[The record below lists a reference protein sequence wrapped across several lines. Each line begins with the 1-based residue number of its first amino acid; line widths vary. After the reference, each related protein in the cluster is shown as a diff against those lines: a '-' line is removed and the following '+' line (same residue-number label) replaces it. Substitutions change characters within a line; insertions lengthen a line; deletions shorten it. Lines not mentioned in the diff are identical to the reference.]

1 MTGPTPLLAAVDTKA
16 LWYATRGSGTVT
28 LVLLTAS
35 LVLGIVTT
43 VGWASSRLPTF
54 VTQGLHRNISL
65 LVTVF
70 LALHVAT
77 TVIDGFAPIRWLD
90 AVVPFRSSYR
100 TLWLGLGAV
109 ATDLLLA
116 LVVTSLVRVHL
127 GFRTWRAVHWLSYA
141 CWPVAV
147 VHALGT
153 GSDTRATW
161 SLGAVGVCS
170 AAVLASIWWRLAVRR
185 PERPLAGVAALT
197 SSVVVPLAVVGWM
210 IAGPL
215 QSTWGQSKRSA
226 AVEAAAAGFTD
237 TFTGAYRQSSQTP
250 GQPVTVEVSGSL
262 AGHPGLVLTI
272 SLQGRLTT
280 TGGVA
285 LQTGDAFL
293 DASDGAAGWEGAVSG
308 LDGNRIDALLADA
321 SGRKLALT
329 LTVTINRST
338 LTAQGSVVANAV

>member
-1 MTGPTPLLAAVDTKA
+1 
-16 LWYATRGSGTVT
+16 
-28 LVLLTAS
+28 
-35 LVLGIVTT
+35 
-43 VGWASSRLPTF
+43 
-54 VTQGLHRNISL
+54 
-65 LVTVF
+65 
-70 LALHVAT
+70 
-77 TVIDGFAPIRWLD
+77 
-90 AVVPFRSSYR
+90 
-100 TLWLGLGAV
+100 
-109 ATDLLLA
+109 
-116 LVVTSLVRVHL
+116 
-127 GFRTWRAVHWLSYA
+127 
-141 CWPVAV
+141 
-147 VHALGT
+147 
-153 GSDTRATW
+153 
-161 SLGAVGVCS
+161 
-170 AAVLASIWWRLAVRR
+170 
-185 PERPLAGVAALT
+185 
-197 SSVVVPLAVVGWM
+197 M

-308 LDGNRIDALLADA
+308 LDGNRVDALLADA

-338 LTAQGSVVANAV
+338 QTAQGSVVANAV